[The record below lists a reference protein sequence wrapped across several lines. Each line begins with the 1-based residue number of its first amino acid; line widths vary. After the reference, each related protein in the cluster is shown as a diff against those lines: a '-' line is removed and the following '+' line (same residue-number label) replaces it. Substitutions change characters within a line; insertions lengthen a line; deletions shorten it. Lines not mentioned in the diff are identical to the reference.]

1 MKWVLAGIAFAL
13 LVALAVG
20 TTAIRAENAHRRAFL
35 QMLTDRYAD
44 LRMAQEHELILWREA
59 TTTEQLVAYW
69 LALEEDRY
77 Q

>member
-1 MKWVLAGIAFAL
+1 MKWVLAGIVFAL
-13 LVALAVG
+13 LVALAIG

-35 QMLTDRYAD
+35 QMLSDRYAD

-59 TTTEQLVAYW
+59 TRLERLVDYW
-69 LALEEDRY
+69 LTLEEARY